1 MTKSKTFNLTLHG
14 VKPLTINPHKMI
26 PYLDLKSI
34 NLAHQEELK
43 TAFDSVLQSGWYI
56 MGKHLEEFEQNYAL
70 YNQTTYSVGVANGLD
85 ALILSLK
92 ALNIGEGDEVIVPS
106 NTYIAT
112 WLAVSYV
119 GAIPIPVE
127 PNWVTCNIN
136 PTLIEAKITSKTKAI
151 IPVNLYGQAAEMDK
165 IMAIANQYKL
175 AVVEDNA
182 QAQGAL
188 CNGKLAGS
196 FGHLNATSFYPG
208 KNLGALGDAGA
219 ITSNDES
226 LIKQVKVLRN
236 YGSQVK
242 YYNEVK
248 GVNSRLDE
256 LQAALLNVKLK
267 YLPADTEERQRLAK
281 IYDEKLEGIEG
292 LTLPQNAENCT
303 SVYHIYQIRTEKRDA
318 LQKYLTEQGI
328 GTVIHYPVPP
338 HLQKAYKEL
347 NYQKGDFPIAEKI
360 ANETLSIPLYQGMT
374 EEQQMQVI
382 EKVKAFFN

>member
-1 MTKSKTFNLTLHG
+1 M
-14 VKPLTINPHKMI
+14 II

-43 TAFDSVLQSGWYI
+43 AAFDNVLQSGWYI
-56 MGKHLEEFEQNYAL
+56 MGKHLEQFEQNYAQ
-70 YNQTTYSVGVANGLD
+70 YNQTKFSVGVANGLD

-119 GAIPIPVE
+119 GAIPVPVE
-127 PNWVTCNIN
+127 PNWATCNIN
-136 PTLIEAKITSKTKAI
+136 PDLIEAKITSKTKAI
-151 IPVNLYGQAAEMDK
+151 IPVNLYGQAAELDK

-219 ITSNDES
+219 VTTNDET
-226 LIKQVKVLRN
+226 LYNQVKVIRN

-242 YYNEVK
+242 YYNEIK

-267 YLPADTEERQRLAK
+267 YLPADTAERQRLAK
-281 IYDEKLEGIEG
+281 IYDEQLAGING
-292 LTLPQNAENCT
+292 LTLPQNADNCT
-303 SVYHIYQIRTEKRDA
+303 SVYHIYQIRTPKRDE

-360 ANETLSIPLYQGMT
+360 ANETLSIPLYQGMS
-374 EEQQMQVI
+374 EAQQMQVI

>member
-1 MTKSKTFNLTLHG
+1 
-14 VKPLTINPHKMI
+14 MI

-34 NLAHQEELK
+34 NLAHQDELK

-56 MGKHLEEFEQNYAL
+56 MGKHLEEFEQNYAH

-165 IMAIANQYKL
+165 IMTIANQYKL

-188 CNGKLAGS
+188 CNGKLTGS

-267 YLPADTEERQRLAK
+267 YLPADTLERQRLAK
-281 IYDEKLEGIEG
+281 IYDEHLEGIEG
-292 LTLPQNAENCT
+292 LTLPHNAENCT

-382 EKVKAFFN
+382 EKVKAFFVK

>member
-1 MTKSKTFNLTLHG
+1 
-14 VKPLTINPHKMI
+14 MI

-34 NLAHQEELK
+34 NLAHQDELR
-43 TAFDSVLQSGWYI
+43 TAFDDVLNSGWYI
-56 MGKHLEEFEQNYAL
+56 MGKQLEQFEQNYAK
-70 YNQTTYSVGVANGLD
+70 YNQTSYSIGVANGLD

-92 ALNIGEGDEVIVPS
+92 ALNIHEGDEVIVPS

-127 PNWVTCNIN
+127 PHWSTCNIN
-136 PTLIEAKITSKTKAI
+136 PSLIEGKITPRTKAI

-165 IMAIANQYKL
+165 IMAIANHYKL

-219 ITSNDES
+219 ITSNDEA
-226 LIKQVKVLRN
+226 LIKQIKVLRN

-242 YYNEVK
+242 YYNDVK

-267 YLPADTEERQRLAK
+267 YLPTDTIERQRLAA
-281 IYDEKLEGIEG
+281 IYDEQLSGIEG

-303 SVYHIYQIRTEKRDA
+303 SVYHIYQIRTSQRDA
-318 LQKYLTEQGI
+318 IQKYLTEQGI

-338 HLQKAYKEL
+338 HLQNAYSEL
-347 NYQKGDFPIAEKI
+347 NHQNGDFPIAERI

-374 EEQQMQVI
+374 EGQQMQVI
-382 EKVKAFFN
+382 EKIKNFF

>member
-1 MTKSKTFNLTLHG
+1 
-14 VKPLTINPHKMI
+14 MI

-34 NLAHQEELK
+34 NLAHLEELK
-43 TAFDSVLQSGWYI
+43 TAFDNVLQSGWYI
-56 MGKHLEEFEQNYAL
+56 MGKHLEQFEQNYAQ
-70 YNQTTYSVGVANGLD
+70 YNQTKFSVGVANGLD

-92 ALNIGEGDEVIVPS
+92 ALNIGEGDEVILPS

-119 GAIPIPVE
+119 GAIPVPVE
-127 PNWVTCNIN
+127 PNWATCNIN
-136 PTLIEAKITSKTKAI
+136 PTLIEAKISSKTKAI
-151 IPVNLYGQAAEMDK
+151 MPVNLYGQAAEMDE
-165 IMAIANQYKL
+165 IMAIANKYNL
-175 AVVEDNA
+175 AVIEDNA

-219 ITSNDES
+219 ITSDDES
-226 LIKQVKVLRN
+226 LINQIKVLRN

-267 YLPADTEERQRLAK
+267 YLPSDTIERQRLAC
-281 IYDEKLEGIEG
+281 IYDEQLSGIGG
-292 LTLPQNAENCT
+292 LTLPCNADNCT
-303 SVYHIYQIRTEKRDA
+303 SVYHIYQIRTPQRDA
-318 LQKYLTEQGI
+318 LQKYLTEQGV

-338 HLQKAYKEL
+338 HLQNAYIEL

-374 EEQQMQVI
+374 EVQQMQVI
-382 EKVKAFFN
+382 EKIKNFF